1 MNSKFVVDSV
11 DVDDVGIHK
20 VQDED
25 LTLNEEGNLPSIR
38 DSDLQ
43 IHVDEDEIN
52 EERDA
57 SVDEDMVL
65 AMSVAIM
72 VNYDFFS

>member
-1 MNSKFVVDSV
+1 M

-25 LTLNEEGNLPSIR
+25 LTLNKEGNLPSIR